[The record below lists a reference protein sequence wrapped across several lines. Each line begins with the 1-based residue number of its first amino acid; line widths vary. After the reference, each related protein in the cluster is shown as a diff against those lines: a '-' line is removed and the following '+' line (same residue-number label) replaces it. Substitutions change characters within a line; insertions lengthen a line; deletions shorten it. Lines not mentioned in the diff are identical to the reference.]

1 MMPLQGQSTVE
12 LMAMIREGLQ
22 RKRDSKAECKMTSH
36 QDISALINQSRQQVM
51 NVCQDENA
59 QQSLTAYLK

>member
-1 MMPLQGQSTVE
+1 MMPLQGHNTSE

-36 QDISALINQSRQQVM
+36 QDISALINQGRSQVM
-51 NVCQDENA
+51 NICSDENA